1 MRETYPAVVL
11 ETLDAT
17 DRRDR
22 NVLVPEV
29 LFRDAHH
36 VADRDRV
43 DRGFDLLRRE
53 AATRS
58 DDLATDVFGDG
69 GGAVEAEQERR
80 LELRLGAGD
89 LGNGGTSC

>member
-1 MRETYPAVVL
+1 MCSTHPAVVL

-17 DRRDR
+17 NRRDR

-36 VADRDRV
+36 VRDRDRV
-43 DRGFDLLRRE
+43 DRGFNLLRRE

-58 DDLATDVFGDG
+58 DNLATNVFGDG
-69 GGAVEAEQERR
+69 GRAVEAEQERS

-89 LGNGGTSC
+89 LRREGK